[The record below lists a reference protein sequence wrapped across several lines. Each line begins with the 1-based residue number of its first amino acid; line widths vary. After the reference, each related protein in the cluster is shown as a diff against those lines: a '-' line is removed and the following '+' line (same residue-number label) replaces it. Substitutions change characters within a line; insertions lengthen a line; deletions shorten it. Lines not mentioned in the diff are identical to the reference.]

1 MVPLIP
7 YGNYWRMC
15 RKIMQH
21 NFKQESVKK
30 YRPIILEKVTAM
42 LAGLLESPDKLEY
55 HNKM

>member
-1 MVPLIP
+1 
-7 YGNYWRMC
+7 MC

-30 YRPIILEKVTAM
+30 YRPVILEKVTTM